1 MGRGCG
7 RDDALTFKHVHSQL
21 SESIEE
27 NMYEH
32 VEVESNERVV
42 KPLNTCSKAF
52 EHKMMRSNSFAFALA
67 LVTTMCP
74 LVATTHTRKNYLF
87 VQ

>member
-42 KPLNTCSKAF
+42 KPLNTCRKAF
-52 EHKMMRSNSFAFALA
+52 EH
-67 LVTTMCP
+67 V
-74 LVATTHTRKNYLF
+74 
-87 VQ
+87 